1 MTLQSFFADKA
12 GVELTK
18 SKASEAQA
26 GGLMPVE
33 EARARIL
40 ADLRPVGV
48 ENIPLPAAYGRTI
61 AQDVVATINQPP
73 APVSAMDG
81 YALRSSDA
89 EKMPASLRKIGVSR
103 AGARFTGRLEPG
115 TCVRIFTGAVV
126 PEGADFVALQEDAA
140 ESGDVVEIREI
151 PNKGQYIRKAGLDFS
166 VGSTLAASGNVLTA
180 RQIGLLA
187 AAGHASVSV
196 RKRPRI
202 AVLSTGDEL
211 VAPGQPLGDDQIFAS
226 NGIALASVI
235 TGWGGTPIDL
245 GIASDQSDVIA
256 AAAERARDADMLVTT
271 GGASVGDHD
280 LVQDGLK
287 QKGFVANFWR
297 IAMRP
302 GKPLMFGRLG
312 STRCIGLPGNP
323 VASLVCSHLFLKP
336 LLARLGGRQHVENVA
351 GAVLGAAMPANDM
364 RQDYVR
370 AAIACT
376 PSGLVATPFAIQ
388 DSSMLKT
395 LADAGGLIIRA
406 PFAPASA
413 AGEACSVLLLS

>member
-1 MTLQSFFADKA
+1 
-12 GVELTK
+12 
-18 SKASEAQA
+18 
-26 GGLMPVE
+26 MPVE

-40 ADLRPVGV
+40 ADLHPLGV
-48 ENIPLPAAYGRTI
+48 EIIPLADAYGRTI
-61 AQDVVATINQPP
+61 SQDVAATINQPP

-103 AGARFTGRLEPG
+103 AGARFTGRLESG
-115 TCVRIFTGAVV
+115 TCIRIFTGAVV
-126 PEGADFVALQEDAA
+126 PEGADIIALQEDATEA
-140 ESGDVVEIREI
+140 GDAVTIREV

-166 VGSTLAASGNVLTA
+166 VGSTLATSGSVLTA

-187 AAGHASVSV
+187 ASGHASVSV

-211 VAPGQPLGDDQIFAS
+211 VPPGQALTDDQIFAS

-235 TGWGGTPIDL
+235 TGWGGAPIDL

-287 QKGFVANFWR
+287 QKGFVSNFWR

-302 GKPLMFGRLG
+302 GKPLMFGKLG
-312 STRCIGLPGNP
+312 DLPVISMPGNP
-323 VASLVCSHLFLKP
+323 VSALVCALLFLRPAMARMLGHPNTDLVFEKVR
-336 LLARLGGRQHVENVA
+336 LASAL
-351 GAVLGAAMPANDM
+351 PANDK
-364 RQDYVR
+364 REDYLRSQLQIDSDGRLTVT
-370 AAIACT
+370 A
-376 PSGLVATPFAIQ
+376 SMKQ
-388 DSSMLKT
+388 DSSMLMT
-395 LADAGGLIIRA
+395 LTKANALIRRR
-406 PFAPASA
+406 PFATPAQ
-413 AGEACSVLLLS
+413 AGDEVDVLRLDPLNTL

>member
-1 MTLQSFFADKA
+1 
-12 GVELTK
+12 
-18 SKASEAQA
+18 
-26 GGLMPVE
+26 MPVE

-40 ADLRPVGV
+40 ADLQ
-48 ENIPLPAAYGRTI
+48 PLRTEDVPLSQAYGRTI
-61 AQDVVATINQPP
+61 SQDVAATINQPP

-115 TCVRIFTGAVV
+115 TCIRIFTGAVV
-126 PEGADFVALQEDAA
+126 PEGADIIALQEDATEA
-140 ESGDVVEIREI
+140 GDVVTIREV

-166 VGSTLAASGNVLTA
+166 VGSTLATSGSVLTA

-187 AAGHASVSV
+187 ASGHASVSV

-211 VAPGQPLGDDQIFAS
+211 VPPGQSLTDDQIFAS

-235 TGWGGTPIDL
+235 TGWGGAPIDL

-287 QKGFVANFWR
+287 QKGFVSNFWR

-302 GKPLMFGRLG
+302 GKPLMFGKLG
-312 STRCIGLPGNP
+312 DLPVISMPGNP
-323 VASLVCSHLFLKP
+323 VSALVCALLFLRPAMARMLGHPNTDLVFEKVKLSTP
-336 LLARLGGRQHVENVA
+336 L
-351 GAVLGAAMPANDM
+351 PANDK
-364 RQDYVR
+364 REDYLRSQLQIDSDGRLTVT
-370 AAIACT
+370 A
-376 PSGLVATPFAIQ
+376 SLKQ
-388 DSSMLKT
+388 DSSMLMT
-395 LADAGGLIIRA
+395 LTKANALIRRR
-406 PFAPASA
+406 PFATPAQ
-413 AGEACSVLLLS
+413 AGDEVDVLRLDPLNTL

>member
-1 MTLQSFFADKA
+1 MSNLA
-12 GVELTK
+12 E
-18 SKASEAQA
+18 SKVSEAKA
-26 GGLMPVE
+26 GLMPVE

-40 ADLRPVGV
+40 ADLRPLGV
-48 ENIPLPAAYGRTI
+48 EEIPLADAYGRTI

-89 EKMPASLRKIGVSR
+89 EKMPASVRKIGVSR

-115 TCVRIFTGAVV
+115 TCIRIFTGAVV
-126 PEGADFVALQEDAA
+126 PDGADIIALQEDATEA
-140 ESGDVVEIREI
+140 GDVVEIREI
-151 PNKGQYIRKAGLDFS
+151 PNKGRHIRKAGLDFS
-166 VGSTLAASGNVLTA
+166 VGSILAAGGTVLTA

-187 AAGHASVSV
+187 ASGHASISV

-211 VAPGQPLGDDQIFAS
+211 VPPGQPLGDDQIFAS

-235 TGWGGTPIDL
+235 TGWGGIPVDL

-312 STRCIGLPGNP
+312 NLPVISMPGNP
-323 VASLVCSHLFLKP
+323 VSALVCALLFLRPAMAKMLGHATTDLVFEKVKLASP
-336 LLARLGGRQHVENVA
+336 L
-351 GAVLGAAMPANDM
+351 PANDK
-364 RQDYVR
+364 REDYLRSQLAIDSDGRLTV
-370 AAIACT
+370 AASRT
-376 PSGLVATPFAIQ
+376 Q
-388 DSSMLKT
+388 DSSMLMT
-395 LADAGGLIIRA
+395 LSNANALIRRR
-406 PFAPASA
+406 PFAAPAQ
-413 AGEACSVLLLS
+413 AGDEVDVLRLDQPNTL